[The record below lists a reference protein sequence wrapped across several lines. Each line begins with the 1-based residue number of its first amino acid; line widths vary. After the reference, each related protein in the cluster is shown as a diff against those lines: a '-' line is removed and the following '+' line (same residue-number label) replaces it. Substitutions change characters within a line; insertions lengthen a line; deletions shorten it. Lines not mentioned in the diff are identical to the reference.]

1 MDLIS
6 LLELGKKLLLTP
18 KFQKLLGDINLT
30 DLNQEL
36 ADLRSK
42 QKDLEF
48 KLSESPSGIGVEPN
62 KEGLDVLKKETLE
75 KIKFKI
81 NQIKQKTVPR
91 FEEYTVTGRI
101 YDSQTAE
108 PLKGVKINVGV
119 DLKGSEESVEN
130 ELPIKTPKELS
141 ALDTNIKLAT
151 DFKPY
156 APINSLLPKG
166 SKPKTDSDGY
176 FSFTFKTLVIG
187 IEDTNNEGEK
197 RELTSLLDVGLIFM
211 KKGYL
216 PSSTSLLTLN
226 NSVKRD
232 LPTKGMFNIKQAAKK
247 GKDEI
252 NNVIYTAGTKIS
264 SIGLS
269 PFEKLIIGRKKSIQ
283 SVTNLLTQKLI
294 PLIIEILLIF
304 SIAKPS
310 QAEQVVCPT
319 PERLKEALSKR
330 NRAIKQINQVFTS
343 VIINTGLAAVFLILS
358 NSLRSIRLNI
368 DALPFPMA
376 FGTPPAK
383 DWGGLAGAIPY
394 NVIGTLQRIDDLLE
408 ELEDQNKGLNKQTLI
423 SLAFLIAGLIFC
435 RLMIKTVDD
444 SFKKCAQ
451 DQIDNGEITLEE
463 LREEL
468 QNLAEENE
476 IEGIVRK
483 PFINGFNISVVETEN
498 EVGKLV
504 PRQAI
509 AKNKDGVIQLKGEP
523 SFSSTDQVLID
534 ELAFYIKSNNLK
546 AN

>member
-1 MDLIS
+1 MDLSS

-18 KFQKLLGDINLT
+18 KFQKLLGDINLAE
-30 DLNQEL
+30 LSQEL
-36 ADLRSK
+36 ANLRSK
-42 QKDLEF
+42 QKDLES

-62 KEGLDVLKKETLE
+62 KKGLDVLKKETLE
-75 KIKFKI
+75 KIKFKVE
-81 NQIKQKTVPR
+81 QIKQKTIPR

-108 PLKGVKINVGV
+108 PLKGVRIQVGV
-119 DLKGSEESVEN
+119 DLKGGDDSKEG
-130 ELPIKTPKELS
+130 LPIKTPKELS
-141 ALDTNIKLAT
+141 SLNTNIKLAT

-156 APINSLLPKG
+156 TPINSLLPKG
-166 SKPKTDSDGY
+166 VKPKTDSNGY
-176 FSFTFKTLVIG
+176 FSFTFKTLAIG
-187 IEDTNNEGEK
+187 VEDTNNEGEK

-216 PSSTSLLTLN
+216 PSSTSLLTLS

-232 LPTKGMFNIKQAAKK
+232 LPTKGMFNINQAAQNA
-247 GKDEI
+247 KDEV
-252 NNVIYTAGTKIS
+252 NNTIYAVGTKIS
-264 SIGLS
+264 QIGLS
-269 PFEKLIIGRKKSIQ
+269 PFEKIIVGRKKSIQ
-283 SVTNLLTQKLI
+283 NVTNLLTQKLI
-294 PLIIEILLIF
+294 PLIIEILLMF

-310 QAEQVVCPT
+310 QAEQVVCPS

-343 VIINTGLAAVFLILS
+343 IIINTGLAAVFLILS
-358 NSLRSIRLNI
+358 NALRTIRLNI
-368 DALPFPMA
+368 DSLPFPMA

-394 NVIGTLQRIDDLLE
+394 SVIGTLQRIDDLLE
-408 ELEDQNKGLNKQTLI
+408 ELEDQNEGLNKQTLI

-451 DQIDNGEITLEE
+451 EKIDSGEFTLEE

-476 IEGIVRK
+476 VEGIIKK
-483 PFINGFNISVVETEN
+483 PFVNGFDLSVIETDN
-498 EVGKLV
+498 EIGKLI

-509 AKNKDGVIQLKGEP
+509 AKNKDGIIQLKGEP

-546 AN
+546 AF

>member
-1 MDLIS
+1 MDLSS

-18 KFQKLLGDINLT
+18 KFQKLLGDINVAELS
-30 DLNQEL
+30 QEL
-36 ADLRSK
+36 ANLRSK
-42 QKDLEF
+42 QKEIES

-62 KEGLDVLKKETLE
+62 KKGLDVLKKETLE
-75 KIKFKI
+75 KIKFKVE
-81 NQIKQKTVPR
+81 QIKQKTIPR

-108 PLKGVKINVGV
+108 PLKGVIIKVGV
-119 DLKGSEESVEN
+119 DLKGSEESKE

-156 APINSLLPKG
+156 VPVNALLPKG
-166 SKPKTDSDGY
+166 VKPKTDSNGY
-176 FSFTFKTLVIG
+176 FSFTFKTLAIG
-187 IEDTNNEGEK
+187 VEDTNNKGEK
-197 RELTSLLDVGLIFM
+197 RELTSLLDVGLIFS

-216 PSSTSLLTLN
+216 PSSTSLLTLS

-232 LPTKGMFNIKQAAKK
+232 LPTKGMFNINQAAQNA
-247 GKDEI
+247 KDEV
-252 NNVIYTAGTKIS
+252 NNTIYAVGTKIS
-264 SIGLS
+264 QIGLS
-269 PFEKLIIGRKKSIQ
+269 TFEKIIVGRKKSIQ
-283 SVTNLLTQKLI
+283 NVTNLLTQKLI
-294 PLIIEILLIF
+294 PLIIEILLMF

-310 QAEQVVCPT
+310 QSEQIVCPS
-319 PERLKEALSKR
+319 PERLKEALAKR

-343 VIINTGLAAVFLILS
+343 IIVNTGLAAVFLILA
-358 NSLRSIRLNI
+358 NALRSIRLNI
-368 DALPFPMA
+368 DSLPFPMA

-408 ELEDQNKGLNKQTLI
+408 ELEDQNEGLNKQTLI

-444 SFKKCAQ
+444 GFKKCAQ
-451 DQIDNGEITLEE
+451 EKIDSGEITLEE

-476 IEGIVRK
+476 VEGVIKK
-483 PFINGFNISVVETEN
+483 PFVNGFDLSVIETDN
-498 EVGKLV
+498 EVGKLT

-509 AKNKDGVIQLKGEP
+509 AKNRDGVIQLKGEP

-546 AN
+546 AF